1 MKRKYFGKEEIIKRF
16 QIIGK
21 KLPKPIKVYMIGG
34 GAMGLKG
41 EKDATKD
48 LDIILTNQGDVALF
62 VKTLK
67 AMEYYETPSITR
79 EYDKLWVEAILR
91 DKEYFQFDIFLRRV
105 CNALEL
111 SNAMVDRAEK
121 YGRFGNIQLY
131 LLTTED
137 VFLFKSVTER
147 DRDMEDML
155 TLLRKGINEN
165 IVVEECKNQRIKTG
179 RIWETF
185 LVTRIEELETKY
197 RITIPWKKK
206 LIRIGEKETAKHII
220 IDRIKK
226 EENTAK
232 QIATAFNLA
241 YNFTKEIL
249 KELEKNGGIIVD
261 RSRKPYKY
269 RISV

>member
-1 MKRKYFGKEEIIKRF
+1 M
-16 QIIGK
+16 
-21 KLPKPIKVYMIGG
+21 
-34 GAMGLKG
+34 
-41 EKDATKD
+41 
-48 LDIILTNQGDVALF
+48 
-62 VKTLK
+62 
-67 AMEYYETPSITR
+67 
-79 EYDKLWVEAILR
+79 EAILR
-91 DKEYFQFDIFLRRV
+91 GKEYFQFDIFLRRV
-105 CNALEL
+105 CNALGL
-111 SNAMVDRAEK
+111 SDTMIDRAEK

-131 LLTTED
+131 LLRTED

-147 DRDMEDML
+147 DRDMEDMF

-226 EENTAK
+226 GENTAK
-232 QIATAFNLA
+232 QITAMLNLS
-241 YNFTKEIL
+241 YNFTKEVL
-249 KELEKNGGIIVD
+249 KDLEKNGEITVD
-261 RSRKPYKY
+261 RCRKPYKY
-269 RISV
+269 RIIV